1 MNLDVSIVIVSFST
15 AKLTKQCLDSIY
27 AADLIFGFEII
38 VVDNNSGDESVSMIK
53 NNFPEVKII
62 ENKENNY
69 FAKANNQGVKIAN
82 GEYILLLNSDTIVLK
97 GELEKLLDFI
107 ENADKKIVCVGGTI
121 LNMDYSHQSAG
132 YPFPSIWERF
142 TMVFK
147 LNRIIKPKLLARYV
161 LPLGTPLVDDQNH
174 EVGWISGCCMLIK
187 KDTYLS
193 LDGLNEDLEFYG
205 EEPEFSWRL
214 KKNGYQTWVI
224 PDTKIIHL
232 GGGSSNIGF
241 SSHLRN
247 LDKKLYR
254 YSQLQKYTVGYSKA
268 INMSKVV
275 IAAAYIKWYLTFDK
289 QKKNYLR
296 NAISYEKKVVKYLET
311 CIKNNG

>member
-1 MNLDVSIVIVSFST
+1 M
-15 AKLTKQCLDSIY
+15 
-27 AADLIFGFEII
+27 
-38 VVDNNSGDESVSMIK
+38 
-53 NNFPEVKII
+53 
-62 ENKENNY
+62 
-69 FAKANNQGVKIAN
+69 
-82 GEYILLLNSDTIVLK
+82 
-97 GELEKLLDFI
+97 
-107 ENADKKIVCVGGTI
+107 
-121 LNMDYSHQSAG
+121 
-132 YPFPSIWERF
+132 
-142 TMVFK
+142 
-147 LNRIIKPKLLARYV
+147 YV
-161 LPLGTPLVDDQNH
+161 N
-174 EVGWISGCCMLIK
+174 K

-224 PDTKIIHL
+224 PDSKIIHL
-232 GGGSSNIGF
+232 GGGSSNIEF

-289 QKKNYLR
+289 QKKNYLI